1 MIRNKPKMLKH
12 MNDTIKDCLVKVR
25 ESNDLKVR
33 KYYINVI
40 NTYMSNRVDLLKN
53 MRRIK

>member
-1 MIRNKPKMLKH
+1 